1 MINDFRF
8 KKVDIIC
15 LIEIWLIELVFV
27 NKYDFEDYILYYVIR
42 KEVYKDIDDL
52 FRMLKVLKGGGV
64 VIYNKGYRNILIYR
78 VLVDNIEGMLMKD
91 E

>member
-1 MINDFRF
+1 MMNDFRF

-52 FRMLKVLKGGGV
+52 F
-64 VIYNKGYRNILIYR
+64 
-78 VLVDNIEGMLMKD
+78 
-91 E
+91 